1 MRLPVSWQQFVDPV
15 GWMVG
20 DPGQD
25 IAEPDLRADVVQ
37 FGSDDQ
43 TVHRRGSLSA
53 AIGTREQAR
62 FSAQGNP
69 TQCSFSRIV
78 AQADVTVVEK
88 TG

>member
-1 MRLPVSWQQFVDPV
+1 
-15 GWMVG
+15 MVG

-25 IAEPDLRADVVQ
+25 IAEPDLRVDVVQ

-43 TVHRRGSLSA
+43 TVHRCGSLSA
-53 AIGTREQAR
+53 AVGTREQPR

-78 AQADVTVVEK
+78 AQADATVSRNWVNA
-88 TG
+88 GQRLSM